1 MIKGSRISLNVLAA
15 CVALALPAAASGQT
29 MQPAGTAEQRAA
41 MQTLSWMDGEWVG
54 EATVSMGP
62 GQTSTHPHTERIG
75 PMLGGSIKVIE
86 GRSLGGADGAA
97 AFNAFAVVSWDD
109 ASDRYTMRSYANGEV
124 GDFPLQAT
132 ADGFSWT
139 SPARGGEMRYVATF
153 RDGEWVETGHFVMPG
168 REPMQV
174 IQLRLR
180 RRGDTDWPAGDP
192 VIP

>member
-1 MIKGSRISLNVLAA
+1 MFKGSRISMTALVAGFLLA
-15 CVALALPAAASGQT
+15 VPASASAQT
-29 MQPAGTAEQRAA
+29 MQPAGTAEQRQA
-41 MQTLSWMDGEWVG
+41 MQTLAWMDGEWVG

-86 GRSLGGADGAA
+86 GRTTGGPDGAP

-109 ASDRYTMRSYANGEV
+109 ATDRYTMRSYANGEV
-124 GDFPLQAT
+124 GDFPLEAT
-132 ADGFSWT
+132 ADGFRWT
-139 SPARGGEMRYVATF
+139 TPARGGEMRYVTTF
-153 RDGEWVETGHFVMPG
+153 KDGEWVEVGHFVMPG

-174 IQLRLR
+174 IELRLR
-180 RRGDTDWPAGDP
+180 RRGDTGWPAADP